1 MIVANEQHLY
11 LKACDYKERQKWL
24 VALASQKA
32 TSSAK
37 NVVTNPV
44 MLPNNGLKLSDLLL
58 KSGDDSTENSS
69 NLNNSFQKHLSK
81 VLFN

>member
-1 MIVANEQHLY
+1 MANEQHLY

-37 NVVTNPV
+37 NVITSPV
-44 MLPNNGLKLSDLLL
+44 LLQNNGDLLL
-58 KSGDDSTENSS
+58 KSGDDPIENSS
-69 NLNNSFQKHLSK
+69 NLNNSFTKHLSK
-81 VLFN
+81 IL